1 MNAIN
6 IINPYRWNNMWVF
19 DDSSKE
25 LDKEPLV
32 EGADTLLSMLT
43 NQENAIITFSENKFP
58 SAEIVVEM
66 TEDFSHV
73 NGGTY
78 YHCAQ
83 YDHKLWLCP
92 ALLKYFTKPPQQ
104 IHFSIKS

>member
-43 NQENAIITFSENKFP
+43 DQENAIITFSENKTSISTLLSCFRKNF
-58 SAEIVVEM
+58 
-66 TEDFSHV
+66 FS
-73 NGGTY
+73 
-78 YHCAQ
+78 C
-83 YDHKLWLCP
+83 C
-92 ALLKYFTKPPQQ
+92 
-104 IHFSIKS
+104 